1 MSTPISST
9 SSSTSTQTDTS
20 QQDTQAAI
28 QALLRTGPSISF
40 GGLVSGLNTQQIVQA
55 LLAADQAP
63 ILQLQS
69 QQAHEQQKLTAWQ
82 DINSKLQALQAA
94 ADTLGLQGTVSAKN
108 VVFTGPSG
116 SFATGTATPTAANGI
131 FQLQIDQLATATKVA
146 STTGIG
152 QPIVGTDI
160 ATFSSKLATAVT
172 QGTFSIGVTD
182 PVTGSVTYHQVAVT
196 LGDTW
201 DAILANISSA
211 TSGDVTGTVTGNG
224 IQLQSNNG
232 QPILLGSGGD
242 TSNFLSVAKLLG
254 QPSATTMTSSGPV
267 GVANPAV
274 ALDQASINGLTTGT
288 TTGTFTINGVTINYN
303 STTDSLNTI
312 LDRINSSAAGVTA
325 TYDPNSDTV
334 SLTSSKTGN
343 IDVSV
348 ADGNGNLM
356 ASLGLLAP
364 AAHQLGKSAKYEIN
378 GVTQYS
384 LTNTVKNIV
393 PGVTVTLQAVTTSPL
408 TGTVSIDT
416 SVGTKAIK
424 DFVTAYNAVADL
436 IQKDTD
442 YNQRTKK
449 AGIFLGDL
457 TVSTIQQQLDQGLFI
472 SNGLQKG
479 LTAPYT
485 DISTIGL
492 STGAIGSKPG
502 TTLDLQFDENK
513 FQAALTTNPAAVTN
527 LVNTVF
533 GQLSKSVFDL
543 IKPFGLVDSAIRA
556 EDRQILDYQNEIDDQ
571 TQRLQDREQ
580 ALNQQFNQLDEELAR
595 LQAASTTGAAV
606 LASLAAQGAKSGS
619 SPQPQQQ

>member
-116 SFATGTATPTAANGI
+116 TFATGTATPTAANGI

-152 QPIVGTDI
+152 RPIVGTDV

-182 PVTGSVTYHQVAVT
+182 PVTGAVTYHQVAVT

-242 TSNFLSVAKLLG
+242 TSNFLSVTKLLG
-254 QPSATTMTSSGPV
+254 QPSATTMSSSGPV
-267 GVANPAV
+267 GVSNPAV
-274 ALDQASINGLTTGT
+274 ALDQASINGLATGT

-513 FQAALTTNPAAVTN
+513 FQTALTTNPAAVTN

-619 SPQPQQQ
+619 SPQQQ

>member
-63 ILQLQS
+63 ILKLQS